1 MIIDKQQVARHFSKA
16 AESYNDYAELQRNI
30 GHQLLSYLPR
40 KDYPLALDLGC
51 GTGYFAAALQGQAD
65 KVVALDLSLAM
76 AAKAKQSA
84 KPFAAMVSDAEQLA
98 LVDSSVDMVYS
109 SLALQWCNDLGSALK
124 EIKRV
129 LKPNGI
135 LLFSTLSK
143 GTLFELEEAWADVD
157 KHRHVNR
164 FLTQDEIKQAADSS
178 GFASAEFYQ
187 EQRTL
192 WYEHAFLLLADLKG
206 IGANYVVGGEPNATN
221 RSQLKT
227 MAKNYKAKYSSA
239 EQNNRISATYKVS
252 YGVLNNG

>member
-16 AESYNDYAELQRNI
+16 ADSYNDYAELQRNI
-30 GHQLLSYLPR
+30 GHQLLRYLPA
-40 KDYPLALDLGC
+40 KDYSLAVDLGC
-51 GTGYFAAALQGQAD
+51 GTGYFATALKAQAD
-65 KVVALDLSLAM
+65 KVIALDLSLAM
-76 AAKAKQSA
+76 ANKAKHSA

-98 LVDSSVDMVYS
+98 LADCSVDLVYS
-109 SLALQWCNDLGSALK
+109 SLALQWCNDLTTALR
-124 EIKRV
+124 EVRRV

-135 LLFSTLSK
+135 LLFSTLNQ
-143 GTLFELEEAWADVD
+143 GTLFELEDAWADVD

-164 FLTQDEIKQAADSS
+164 FLTNAEIEEAAYNA
-178 GFASAEFYQ
+178 GFTDTEFYQ
-187 EQRTL
+187 EKRTL

-239 EQNNRISATYKVS
+239 DRNNCISATYKVS
-252 YGVLNNG
+252 YGVLINA